1 MDWIYFGTPSRFHS
15 LFFSLVFV
23 RARPQTPINPLSP
36 HNPTFRRPG
45 GRSKISATKVK
56 SCCAVMVGSTSSSLT
71 SPETRRTCSFIQLL
85 RLPAWLWCH
94 RPTKAVSK
102 GLWYT
107 AKAFINIIVYLFK
120 YLVLLKFAHYILL
133 KIFKINTVLK
143 MNLDVFSSEP
153 TPCCCCFLRLIFER
167 ENMKHPNQL

>member
-1 MDWIYFGTPSRFHS
+1 MRHPHAFTPC
-15 LFFSLVFV
+15 FFPWFLYGLDNPRSP
-23 RARPQTPINPLSP
+23 RNPLSP

-71 SPETRRTCSFIQLL
+71 SPDTRRTCSFIQLL

-102 GLWYT
+102 GLWYREPPSIQWVKNQNPGKNGLGKPLKEKQT
-107 AKAFINIIVYLFK
+107 FEFVGDEELSHII
-120 YLVLLKFAHYILL
+120 HGILL
-133 KIFKINTVLK
+133 TCMTYIGKQGIV
-143 MNLDVFSSEP
+143 V
-153 TPCCCCFLRLIFER
+153 
-167 ENMKHPNQL
+167 